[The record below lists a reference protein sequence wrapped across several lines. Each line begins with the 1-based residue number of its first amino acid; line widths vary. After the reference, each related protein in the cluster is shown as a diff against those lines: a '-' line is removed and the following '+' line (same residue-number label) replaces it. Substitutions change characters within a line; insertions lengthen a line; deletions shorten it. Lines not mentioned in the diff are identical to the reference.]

1 MPVVDALLLI
11 FNRIES
17 LRPDDDQMPPG
28 QVRHLMSV
36 ISNGKKPTLSEVEM
50 TINYL
55 EEKRVKLG
63 GKKRSYHCKIN
74 TKYILLLLKLVDDEA
89 EKAAPEKL
97 TETFNQLISKHPDS
111 LNKLAASLAMVT
123 GNREIPL
130 PPEPPRLPNT
140 EKVVDYDRDQ
150 AYVHGRPSRDKY
162 QLEVSSLC
170 LLEKTLVFYNSFDS
184 FLVALFLL
192 SRSML
197 KSFYLLIFI

>member
-36 ISNGKKPTLSEVEM
+36 ISIGKKPTLSEVEM

-74 TKYILLLLKLVDDEA
+74 TKNVSLLL
-89 EKAAPEKL
+89 
-97 TETFNQLISKHPDS
+97 N
-111 LNKLAASLAMVT
+111 
-123 GNREIPL
+123 
-130 PPEPPRLPNT
+130 
-140 EKVVDYDRDQ
+140 
-150 AYVHGRPSRDKY
+150 
-162 QLEVSSLC
+162 
-170 LLEKTLVFYNSFDS
+170 
-184 FLVALFLL
+184 
-192 SRSML
+192 
-197 KSFYLLIFI
+197 